1 MLGEKFDEALKLAS
15 ELHREQTRKGT
26 PIPYLAHLMAVAGIV
41 LEANAYHQFHD
52 IEDIAIGALLHD
64 AIEDQ
69 GHKIKLEE
77 IRERFGQTV
86 HDIVLACSDAIIEE
100 ENQEKGSWCERKKAY
115 ISKVKQETHHPTI
128 LVSCAD
134 KLHNGR
140 SIMFD
145 YDKIGD
151 EIWNRFKPTKEK
163 TLWYYESLCEA
174 YREAWPEN
182 PLLPDFEAVVGRM
195 RNAVMNDLKIVP
207 L

>member
-86 HDIVLACSDAIIEE
+86 HDIVRDCSDAIIEE
-100 ENQEKGSWCERKKAY
+100 EDQEKAPWRERKEAY
-115 ISKVKQETHHPTI
+115 ISKVRNKPPATI

-134 KLHNGR
+134 KLHNAR

-151 EIWNRFKPTKEK
+151 EVWDRFKPTKEE

-174 YREAWPEN
+174 FRQAWPEN
-182 PLLPDFEAVVGRM
+182 PLLPDFKAVVARM
-195 RNAVMNDLKIVP
+195 RRAVMNDLKIVP